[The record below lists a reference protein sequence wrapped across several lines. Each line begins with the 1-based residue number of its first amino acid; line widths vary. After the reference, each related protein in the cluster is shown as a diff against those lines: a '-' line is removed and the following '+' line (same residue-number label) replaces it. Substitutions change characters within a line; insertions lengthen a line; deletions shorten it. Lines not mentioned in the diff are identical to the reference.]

1 MTQIELQQAK
11 DKFLELIELAASGE
25 DVIIAKG
32 SKPFVKLTAAK
43 PKQPR
48 RFGSAKGLIQMSDD
62 FDAPLADFQE
72 YM

>member
-11 DKFLELIELAASGE
+11 DKFLELLELAASGE

-32 SKPFVKLTAAK
+32 SEPFVKLTAATSK
-43 PKQPR
+43 LPR

-62 FDAPLADFQE
+62 FDAPLPDFQE

>member
-11 DKFLELIELAASGE
+11 DKFLELLELAASGE

-32 SKPFVKLTAAK
+32 SEPFVKLTAAT
-43 PKQPR
+43 PKLPR

-62 FDAPLADFQE
+62 FDAPLPDFQE